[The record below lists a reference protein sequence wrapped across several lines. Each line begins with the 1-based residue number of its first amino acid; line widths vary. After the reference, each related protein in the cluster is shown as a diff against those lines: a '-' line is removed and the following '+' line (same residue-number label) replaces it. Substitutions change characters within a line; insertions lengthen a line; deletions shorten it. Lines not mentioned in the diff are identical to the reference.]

1 MSYRFRTRNARSKK
15 SLSEKFEIGKGRY
28 VDDSEFYST
37 FKEDNVFCETSELG
51 KQKTISHESNLD
63 FESSTNSNTVIK
75 SVTCESRMGRYV
87 HNVEFSQPNDST
99 NLSNSECE
107 KSITKYLS
115 EKEYDHSNTKES
127 NFCNEK
133 SIVPSNIS
141 NTSTT
146 AQGLINNSGD
156 KRTRPNFRKLH
167 EEYKI
172 Q

>member
-1 MSYRFRTRNARSKK
+1 MSYRFRTRTRNARSKK

-107 KSITKYLS
+107 KSIT
-115 EKEYDHSNTKES
+115 
-127 NFCNEK
+127 
-133 SIVPSNIS
+133 IS